1 MLRLALARH
10 LTAGS
15 GETCP
20 LILDDAVGASDGE
33 RKRAVLDTLL
43 VVSESTQVILFTHE
57 NDVRDWARER
67 LAGAANRLVELDRSG
82 IPA

>member
-1 MLRLALARH
+1 MKTFLSITAVLLLAFW
-10 LTAGS
+10 
-15 GETCP
+15 P
-20 LILDDAVGASDGE
+20 LIESKDLTRRRRA
-33 RKRAVLDTLL
+33 RAVLDTLL

-67 LAGAANRLVELDRSG
+67 LAGAADRLVELDRSG